1 LIEGTN
7 AALNRMAGK
16 QTQILR
22 LWRRMTMVG
31 GRMTGFL
38 ALLNFLKAGGAAL
51 RPAWGFAYG

>member
-1 LIEGTN
+1 
-7 AALNRMAGK
+7 
-16 QTQILR
+16 
-22 LWRRMTMVG
+22 MVG